1 MIIPLSHKVREG
13 ELEGKVILVTG
24 ANRGFGLAMTMDL
37 SKAGA
42 TVIMLGR
49 DLGSLE
55 YAYDAVVEKGF
66 QEPILYPLDLE
77 GATPENYQS
86 LQDDVFNQFEK
97 LDGLIHN
104 AAILGT
110 MMPVDQYDIKLWYS
124 TLQINLNGP
133 FMMTQFLIPLLNKSN
148 DARILFLSADQGRE
162 AKAYWGA
169 YGVSKFA
176 VEGFSKTLSEELE
189 KTNIRVNTLDPGVM
203 RTEMR
208 RAAYPAED
216 ASTVPK
222 PEEKS
227 SIIVYL
233 LSNEGSKI
241 NGEQLTIALNSHIY
255 N

>member
-1 MIIPLSHKVREG
+1 MKLPVNYKVKEG

-24 ANRGFGLAMTMDL
+24 ANRGFGLAITMDL
-37 SKAGA
+37 AKAGA

-55 YAYDAVVEKGF
+55 YAYDAVIDAGYK
-66 QEPILYPLDLE
+66 EPILYPLDLE
-77 GATPENYQS
+77 GATPENYQE
-86 LQDDVFNQFEK
+86 LQDNILDKFKK

-110 MMPVDQYDIKLWYS
+110 QMPIDQYDIKLWYS
-124 TLQINLNGP
+124 TLQINLSAP
-133 FMMTQFLIPLLNKSN
+133 FMLTQFLIPALMKSD
-148 DARILFLSADQGRE
+148 DARILFLSSTVGRK
-162 AKAYWGA
+162 ARAYWGA
-169 YGVSKFA
+169 YSVSKFGI
-176 VEGFSKTLSEELE
+176 EGFAKTLSEELE
-189 KTNIRVNTLDPGVM
+189 KTQITVNTINPGKI

-208 RAAYPAED
+208 RTAYPAED

-227 SIIVYL
+227 SVIVYL

-241 NGEQLTIALNSHIY
+241 NGEQLTIVE
-255 N
+255 

>member
-1 MIIPLSHKVREG
+1 MKLPVNYKVKEG

-24 ANRGFGLAMTMDL
+24 ANRGFGLAITMDL

-55 YAYDAVVEKGF
+55 YAYDAVVDAGYK
-66 QEPILYPLDLE
+66 EPILYPLDLE
-77 GATPENYQS
+77 GATPENYQE
-86 LQDDVFNQFEK
+86 LQDNILDKFTK

-110 MMPVDQYDIKLWYS
+110 QMPIDQYDIKLWYS
-124 TLQINLNGP
+124 TLQINLSAP
-133 FMMTQFLIPLLNKSN
+133 FMLTQFLIPTLMKSD
-148 DARILFLSADQGRE
+148 DARILFLSSTVGRK
-162 AKAYWGA
+162 ARAYWGA
-169 YGVSKFA
+169 YSVSKFGI
-176 VEGFSKTLSEELE
+176 EGFAKTLSEELE
-189 KTNIRVNTLDPGVM
+189 KTQITVNTINPGKI

-208 RAAYPAED
+208 RTAYPAED
-216 ASTVPK
+216 ASSVPT

-227 SIIVYL
+227 SVIVYL

-241 NGEQLTIALNSHIY
+241 NGEQLTIVE
-255 N
+255 

>member
-1 MIIPLSHKVREG
+1 MKLPVNYKVKEG

-24 ANRGFGLAMTMDL
+24 ANRGFGLAITMDL
-37 SKAGA
+37 AKAGA

-55 YAYDAVVEKGF
+55 YAYDAVVDVGYK
-66 QEPILYPLDLE
+66 EPILYPLDLE
-77 GATPENYQS
+77 GATPENYQE
-86 LQDDVFNQFEK
+86 LQDNILDKFKK

-110 MMPVDQYDIKLWYS
+110 QMPIDQYDIKLWYS
-124 TLQINLNGP
+124 TLQINLSAP
-133 FMMTQFLIPLLNKSN
+133 FMLTQFLIPALMKSD
-148 DARILFLSADQGRE
+148 DARILFLSSTVGRK
-162 AKAYWGA
+162 ARAYWGA
-169 YGVSKFA
+169 YSVSKFGI
-176 VEGFSKTLSEELE
+176 EGFAKTLSEELE
-189 KTNIRVNTLDPGVM
+189 KTQITVNTINPGKI

-208 RAAYPAED
+208 RTAYPAED

-227 SIIVYL
+227 PVIVYL

-241 NGEQLTIALNSHIY
+241 DGEQLTIVE
-255 N
+255 

>member
-1 MIIPLSHKVREG
+1 MKLPINYKVMEG

-24 ANRGFGLAMTMDL
+24 ANRGFGLAITMDL

-55 YAYDAVVEKGF
+55 YAYDAVVDAGYK
-66 QEPILYPLDLE
+66 EPILYPLDLE
-77 GATPENYQS
+77 GATPENYQE
-86 LQDDVFNQFEK
+86 LQDNILDKFKK

-110 MMPVDQYDIKLWYS
+110 QMPIDQYDIKLWYS
-124 TLQINLNGP
+124 TLQINLSAP
-133 FMMTQFLIPLLNKSN
+133 FMLTQFLIPALMKSD
-148 DARILFLSADQGRE
+148 DARILFLSSTVGRK
-162 AKAYWGA
+162 ARAYWGA
-169 YGVSKFA
+169 YSVSKFGI
-176 VEGFSKTLSEELE
+176 EGFAKTLSEELE
-189 KTNIRVNTLDPGVM
+189 KTQITVNTINPGKI

-208 RAAYPAED
+208 RTAYPAED

-227 SIIVYL
+227 SVIVYL

-241 NGEQLTIALNSHIY
+241 NGEQLTIVE
-255 N
+255 